1 MHIYTTII
9 DENKSV
15 GIKVSID
22 GGAQGIF
29 MNEKFA
35 KKHQL
40 PLLRLEKEITV
51 SNVDNT
57 LNMNGPII

>member
-1 MHIYTTII
+1 MHIDTTII